1 MDTKNSLRRQLIAI
15 RKEISEVQRL
25 EETRDICESLKG
37 MKTLKEAD
45 VLLLYAA
52 KLPEVA
58 LDSIFAWAVA
68 QGKKV
73 CFPRV
78 SGDEMDF
85 YYVQDVSELV
95 PGNFGVREPN
105 ESCELAAFD
114 KAVCLVPGVG
124 FDKTGN
130 RMGYGKGYYDRYL
143 SRTTADIY
151 KIAICFD
158 EQLLENIPTREHD
171 VKMDC
176 VVSASEVID
185 ILPKKGQYSIWI

>member
-1 MDTKNSLRRQLIAI
+1 MDKKSSLRKQLIAM
-15 RKEISEVQRL
+15 RKGLLEEQRL
-25 EETRDICESLKG
+25 RETKDICESLKRIQAIR
-37 MKTLKEAD
+37 EAD

-52 KLPEVA
+52 KFPEVA
-58 LDSIFAWAVA
+58 LDSIFAWALA

-85 YYVQDVSELV
+85 YFVKDAAELV
-95 PGNFGVREPN
+95 PGNFGVREPDDT
-105 ESCELAAFD
+105 CEPAVFD

-143 SRTTADIY
+143 SQTTADIY
-151 KIAICFD
+151 KIAICYD
-158 EQLLENIPTREHD
+158 EQLLEEIPAGDHD

-176 VVSASEVID
+176 VVSASHVIE
-185 ILPKKGQYSIWI
+185 ILQKKGQYSIWI